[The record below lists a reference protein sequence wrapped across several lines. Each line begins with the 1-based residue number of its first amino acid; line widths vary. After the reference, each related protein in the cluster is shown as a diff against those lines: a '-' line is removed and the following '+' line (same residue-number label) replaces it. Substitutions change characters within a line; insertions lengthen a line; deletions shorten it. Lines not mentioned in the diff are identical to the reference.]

1 MTQNKTI
8 LWIVACSV
16 LFLCGTYAFS
26 QEPPDVPQEPAPP
39 PQGPAPAPPSNVT
52 AKDTPNDDGSSI
64 TVTWDASPEGSGIV
78 GYVILRNTDAG
89 EFEEISKKLAPHKTI
104 DKDANINRYKDA
116 KIVKG
121 MEHVYIV
128 RAIYIVRGITDTENE
143 FSTIPLIDLLANI
156 LRSITGTEVSV
167 DSAETAAVKATG
179 QWFHTG
185 KIALFLAML
194 LFSAAILWNIYHARS
209 GKEVFIRRIPGL
221 EAVEEAI
228 GRATEM
234 GRSILYI
241 LGLGDVDN
249 VATIASMT
257 ILGQVARRTA
267 DYETPLRVPC
277 RDPVVLNVVREMV
290 KTSYLD
296 EGRPDAYNED
306 DIFFLTNEQFA
317 YAAGVNGIMIREKPA
332 AIFLQGQFFAE
343 SLLMAETG
351 NSIGAIQI
359 AGTDS
364 EHQLPFFI
372 AACDYT
378 LIGEELYAATAYLS
392 KDPMFLGS
400 LRGQDW
406 GKLVIFAGIII
417 GVSLEFFGINWIT
430 TLLQRVS

>member
-1 MTQNKTI
+1 MIQNKTI
-8 LWIVACSV
+8 IWIVACLV
-16 LFLCGTYAFS
+16 LFIIGTYAFS
-26 QEPPDVPQEPAPP
+26 QEPA
-39 PQGPAPAPPSNVT
+39 APSNVT
-52 AKDTPNDDGSSI
+52 AMDTPNDDGSSI
-64 TVTWDASPEGSGIV
+64 TITWDAAPEDSGIV
-78 GYVILRNTDAG
+78 GYVLLRNTDSG
-89 EFEEISKKLAPHKTI
+89 EFEVIAAELN
-104 DKDANINRYKDA
+104 ANATMYKDS

-121 MEHVYIV
+121 KEHAYIV
-128 RAIYIVRGITDTENE
+128 RAIYENE
-143 FSTIPLIDLLANI
+143 TTID
-156 LRSITGTEVSV
+156 SV
-167 DSAETAAVKATG
+167 QTAVVKARG
-179 QWFHTG
+179 QWFNTG
-185 KIALFLAML
+185 KTALFLAML

-209 GKEVFIRRIPGL
+209 GKEVFVRRIPGL

-296 EGRPDAYNED
+296 EGRPDAYNEE

-317 YAAGVNGIMIREKPA
+317 YAAGVNGMMIREKPA
-332 AIFLQGQFFAE
+332 AIFLQGQFYAE

-406 GKLVIFAGIII
+406 GKLVIFAVIII
-417 GVSLEFFGINWIT
+417 GVSLEFFGVNWIT

>member
-1 MTQNKTI
+1 MIYSKTNFCV
-8 LWIVACSV
+8 LACLV

-26 QEPPDVPQEPAPP
+26 QEPTA
-39 PQGPAPAPPSNVT
+39 PSNVV
-52 AKDTPNDDGSSI
+52 AKDTPNDDGTSI
-64 TVTWDASPEGSGIV
+64 AVTWDAVPEEFLIKFNLGMFRNLLQRWSEKIDPEDSFIFR
-78 GYVILRNTDAG
+78 YEILRNTDEG
-89 EFEEISKKLAPHKTI
+89 EFEVIVTDLDPKLTM
-104 DKDANINRYKDA
+104 YKDS

-121 MEHVYIV
+121 KTH
-128 RAIYIVRGITDTENE
+128 AYIVRGVYNNAT
-143 FSTIPLIDLLANI
+143 SL
-156 LRSITGTEVSV
+156 
-167 DSAETAAVKATG
+167 DSAQTAGVKASG

-185 KIALFLAML
+185 KTPLFLAML
-194 LFSAAILWNIYHARS
+194 IFSTAIVWNIYHARS
-209 GKEVFIRRIPGL
+209 GREVFIRRIPGL

-234 GRSILYI
+234 GRSILYV
-241 LGLGDVDN
+241 LGLGGVDN

-267 DYETPLRVPC
+267 DYETTLRVPC
-277 RDPVVLNVVREMV
+277 NDPIVLNVVREMV

-296 EGRPDAYNED
+296 VGRPDAYNED
-306 DIFFLTNEQFA
+306 DIFFLTTDQFA
-317 YAAGVNGIMIREKPA
+317 YAAGVDGMMIREKPA
-332 AIFLQGQFFAE
+332 AVFLQGQFYAE

-378 LIGEELYAATAYLS
+378 LIGEELYAASAYLS
-392 KDPMFLGS
+392 REPMLLGS
-400 LRGQDW
+400 LKGQDW
-406 GKLVIFAGIII
+406 GKLLIFAALVLGI
-417 GVSLEFFGINWIT
+417 SLEFFGFNWIT